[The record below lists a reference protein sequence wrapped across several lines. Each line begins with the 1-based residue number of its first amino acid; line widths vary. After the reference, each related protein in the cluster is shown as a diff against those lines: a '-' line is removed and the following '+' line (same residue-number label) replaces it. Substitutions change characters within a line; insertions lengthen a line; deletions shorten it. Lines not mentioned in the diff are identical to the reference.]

1 MNVRNAKVAVV
12 AALLVAA
19 VWLAVRPAYDGGG
32 TGAGAGPVTYV
43 SLGDSVASGH
53 GLGTSPEP
61 KPGERTYVPG
71 VGCQRSTGDS
81 YPNLVAEALDDRF
94 SRVRHEQLACTGHT
108 TGDVLAL
115 QLPRAEQALRA
126 EATGQAVV
134 TLTAGAN
141 NYNFW
146 DPRSYLSVFDPSP
159 AAFDQ
164 WRQAIEAGVR
174 TDVAAILERLGRDRA
189 ERVLLVTEYFNPFNS
204 AALVFDLSPACR
216 QTVDCARRSAATIA
230 GLNQALRGAV
240 AEYDG
245 RRQARWATAAYVA
258 GVADAFADHGA
269 PSPFCGTAAPD
280 ASPVGSRAHA
290 SPRWSA
296 RSSASSGWGPGTTA
310 STRTP
315 PDTVRS
321 AASSSPGSTPSSD
334 GEVGAMEMK
343 AGRQGQRPPEA
354 NTVVAYDPV
363 WAAPV
368 RSNTGAPSGPSRRP

>member
-12 AALLVAA
+12 AALLVGA
-19 VWLAVRPAYDGGG
+19 VWLAVRPAYDGGI
-32 TGAGAGPVTYV
+32 TGSGAGPVTYV
-43 SLGDSVASGH
+43 SIGDSVASGH
-53 GLGTSPEP
+53 GLDTSPEP
-61 KPGERTYVPG
+61 KPGEQTYVPG
-71 VGCQRSTGDS
+71 VGCQRSPGDS

-159 AAFDQ
+159 ATFDQ

-174 TDVAAILERLGRDRA
+174 TDVAAILDRLGRDRA

-216 QTVDCARRSAATIA
+216 QAVDCARRLAATIA
-230 GLNQALRGAV
+230 GLNQALRSAV
-240 AEYDG
+240 ADYDG

-258 GVADAFADHGA
+258 GVADAFEDHGA

-280 ASPVGSRAHA
+280 ALASWIQ
-290 SPRWSA
+290 SPRVA
-296 RSSASSGWGPGTTA
+296 ALVSSLVGQLRVGPGNDCFHPNATGH
-310 STRTP
+310 R
-315 PDTVRS
+315 
-321 AASSSPGSTPSSD
+321 
-334 GEVGAMEMK
+334 EI
-343 AGRQGQRPPEA
+343 GRL
-354 NTVVAYDPV
+354 VVAGLDSV
-363 WAAPV
+363 I
-368 RSNTGAPSGPSRRP
+368 RR